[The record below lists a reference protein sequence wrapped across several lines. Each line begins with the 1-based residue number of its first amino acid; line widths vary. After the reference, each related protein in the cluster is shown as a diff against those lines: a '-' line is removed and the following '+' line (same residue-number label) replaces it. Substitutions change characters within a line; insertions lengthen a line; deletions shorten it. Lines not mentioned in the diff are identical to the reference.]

1 MKHMAQGLA
10 GKHLPYKTLTADN
23 GLSSGARS

>member
-1 MKHMAQGLA
+1 MTALVAGLV
-10 GKHLPYKTLTADN
+10 GKWLMYRDLNADN